1 MDGEI
6 VVFVFDAIVFD
17 IAGFVL
23 FSPPLFNRHLTGDR
37 WNVDLAALPHL
48 LRPDHGHDRPHQ
60 RHRHRHA
67 GLLCKTS
74 WLQLP

>member
-17 IAGFVL
+17 IAGVVVSTSF
-23 FSPPLFNRHLTGDR
+23 HLTGDG

-67 GLLCKTS
+67 RLLCKTS